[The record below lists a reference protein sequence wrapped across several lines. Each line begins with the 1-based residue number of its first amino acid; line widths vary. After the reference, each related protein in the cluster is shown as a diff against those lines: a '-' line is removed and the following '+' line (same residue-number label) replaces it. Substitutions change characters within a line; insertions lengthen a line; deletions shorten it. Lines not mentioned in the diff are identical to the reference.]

1 MLACLWLMTN
11 KLILIKSA
19 EWDNDHTDSYSPK
32 AYALY
37 ICVDRI
43 IASALD
49 RCLSL
54 KVLVIITC
62 RKSDIFHTVSQTLV
76 NRKEFTYNLSSVGGF
91 KRK

>member
-19 EWDNDHTDSYSPK
+19 EWDNDYTDSYSPK

-54 KVLVIITC
+54 KVLVLITC
-62 RKSDIFHTVSQTLV
+62 RKSNVFITVSQTFI
-76 NRKEFTYNLSSVGGF
+76 NRREFTYNLSLLAGVNV
-91 KRK
+91 